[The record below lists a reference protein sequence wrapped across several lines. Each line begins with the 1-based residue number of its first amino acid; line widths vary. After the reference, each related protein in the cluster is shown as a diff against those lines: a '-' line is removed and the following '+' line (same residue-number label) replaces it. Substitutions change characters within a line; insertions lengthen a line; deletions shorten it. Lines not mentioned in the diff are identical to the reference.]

1 MNTDISVGSVTIRE
15 VKGLRADFEE
25 KLASDNGR
33 EWVEAFKL
41 FLKEDPRKA
50 KREGAKVVTPQRTNL
65 LRKITEVTL
74 LATTKK
80 KTSDCFLGSR
90 YYYRDP
96 DLDNWLPKME
106 PSGKEGQLTIY
117 QLEKEL
123 SFKGVAQ
130 AILGVDEASL
140 NNLAKGF
147 IDRGHVVVLP
157 QIELLIERTDA
168 GENTGLR
175 TDGRI
180 NFFFVENE
188 EGGVSV
194 ISVCL
199 YDDKRFSVCIY
210 RLNDGRL
217 WSVMMSQFFSRK
229 S

>member
-1 MNTDISVGSVTIRE
+1 
-15 VKGLRADFEE
+15 
-25 KLASDNGR
+25 
-33 EWVEAFKL
+33 
-41 FLKEDPRKA
+41 
-50 KREGAKVVTPQRTNL
+50 
-65 LRKITEVTL
+65 
-74 LATTKK
+74 
-80 KTSDCFLGSR
+80 
-90 YYYRDP
+90 
-96 DLDNWLPKME
+96 ME

-117 QLEKEL
+117 KLDKEL